1 MGKKRRRKDDLSIA
15 DPQQQ
20 SQSTESSDSDSAESI
35 LTITSRHKK
44 DFNKDKYAIFRVKGY
59 SRKYPEDTQKSELI
73 VFLTHMEENLIFND
87 RDRLALSKG
96 LREHGVSGVMH
107 LRTVNKYKV
116 GITFDLPNNANMF
129 LQNKKLLDQLT
140 LKASIPAGD
149 AEVTGVLTSVPTELS
164 NKEIFSLIGSSKN
177 VIEVRR
183 FMRRVKNDSSVV
195 FVPTQAVAI
204 TFASTIL
211 PQYIY
216 LDSWRHEVSKYIP
229 PVKQCLKCMRY
240 GHIAKFCRNA
250 EVCSICTLNHN
261 FKSCQINPKDAKCVN
276 CKGNHIAISSSCPIK
291 KQKIEENK
299 IKSRSATYSDLF
311 DTNAFPALATRTLD
325 VQVNNLMKSDKFL
338 STLVETIIKIVS
350 NKDVPINS
358 SSIKEALKT
367 TLCNK
372 FSSPS

>member
-1 MGKKRRRKDDLSIA
+1 MVKKRRRKDDLSIA

-20 SQSTESSDSDSAESI
+20 FQSAESSDSDSVESEKTNI
-35 LTITSRHKK
+35 SSYR
-44 DFNKDKYAIFRVKGY
+44 NGKDKYAIYKVKGY
-59 SRKYPEDTQKSELI
+59 TRKYPEETKQVDLI
-73 VFLTHMEENLIFND
+73 VFLTHVEENTIFSD
-87 RDRLALSKG
+87 RDRMALSKG
-96 LREHGVSGVMH
+96 IREHGVSGVMH
-107 LRTVNKYKV
+107 LRTINKYKV

-129 LQNKKLLDQLT
+129 LQNKKLLEQLS

-149 AEVTGVLTSVPTELS
+149 TEVTGVLTSVPVEMS

-177 VIEVRR
+177 VIQVRR
-183 FMRRVKNDSSVV
+183 FMRRVRSDAGVG
-195 FVPTQAVAI
+195 FVPTQAVAV

-229 PVKQCLKCMRY
+229 PVKQCLRCLRY

-250 EVCSICTLNHN
+250 EVCSICTSNHN
-261 FKSCQINPKDAKCVN
+261 FKSCQVDSKDAKCAN

-291 KQKIEENK
+291 KQKLEENK

-311 DTNAFPALATRTLD
+311 DVNAFPALAARTLD
-325 VQVNNLMKSDKFL
+325 VQINNLMKSDKFL
-338 STLVETIIKIVS
+338 STLVETITKIVS

-367 TLCNK
+367 TLSSK
-372 FSSPS
+372 FPPIS